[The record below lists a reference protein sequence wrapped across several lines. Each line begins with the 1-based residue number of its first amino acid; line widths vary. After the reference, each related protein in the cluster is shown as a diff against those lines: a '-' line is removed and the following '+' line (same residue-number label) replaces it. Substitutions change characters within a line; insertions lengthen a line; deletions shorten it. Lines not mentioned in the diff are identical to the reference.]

1 MLMFAAYIVLS
12 SLGIILFK
20 LGSSAPFIN
29 VLNKSLEINVS
40 FVSLIG
46 LFCYLGS
53 FVLWMMIISK
63 SEVHIVVPLGL
74 GLTNI
79 LILFGSYFILGESLS
94 VQSIIGATLVILG
107 IMIMN

>member
-1 MLMFAAYIVLS
+1 MLIFTMYVILS

-20 LGSSAPFIN
+20 LGSNAPFIN
-29 VLNKSLEINVS
+29 ILNKSLEINVS

-53 FVLWMMIISK
+53 FVLWMMILSK

-94 VQSIIGATLVILG
+94 VQSIIGAVLVILG
-107 IMIMN
+107 IIIMN